1 MDFTMTLVG
10 LLCETTRQS
19 VSKLNAFYL
28 NYSDNQISQLLFLTF
43 LILMQLDKKLAH
55 KQAKKLCIGLLNR

>member
-43 LILMQLDKKLAH
+43 LILMQLD
-55 KQAKKLCIGLLNR
+55 